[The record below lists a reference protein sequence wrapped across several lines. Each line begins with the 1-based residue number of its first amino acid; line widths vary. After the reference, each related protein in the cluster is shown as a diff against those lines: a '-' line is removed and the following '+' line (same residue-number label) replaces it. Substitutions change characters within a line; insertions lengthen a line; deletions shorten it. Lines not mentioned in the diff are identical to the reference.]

1 MSNWNV
7 KQLTS
12 RDRIKSILI
21 TRDLGQPTV
30 CTFQLERVIVDSS
43 DIQISSS
50 GLAPLTL
57 QFETAVTD
65 ATLAPFIQQVSNGL
79 EGLAQ
84 AAYIA
89 ANPDAIITP
98 DN

>member
-7 KQLTS
+7 KQL
-12 RDRIKSILI
+12 RRI
-21 TRDLGQPTV
+21 
-30 CTFQLERVIVDSS
+30 
-43 DIQISSS
+43 
-50 GLAPLTL
+50 
-57 QFETAVTD
+57 
-65 ATLAPFIQQVSNGL
+65 
-79 EGLAQ
+79 AQ